1 MKLGRNDICHCGS
14 GKKYKRCCRQLDIQ
28 NQRALQSISRPR
40 DWFLHYSR
48 ALTESA
54 SGQLDEHAAIQ
65 TAKAHWTDN
74 TGDLF
79 TQHALYDLAVTDSG
93 PLISKVDLSDGQV
106 DAEDLQ
112 HLQTALTN
120 SHMSLLWIEE
130 SKRGKGVRVSDRL
143 LGSTCFVPSA
153 ELAESLEP
161 MEVILGRICQWK
173 DENILLPGWEK
184 VRFHGRK
191 KAIDGVS
198 EAMQEDGFDEDAAEE
213 RVIWLRREAAR
224 VATAGREASAMSES
238 PKGGDVRAVAPKEPS
253 DLGAWRD
260 ALHRTRSGASLL
272 DMLLSPHD
280 AATLVPQFSTDD
292 LFHLIRRIGLLLIQM
307 VSSP

>member
-40 DWFLHYSR
+40 DWFFHYSR

-93 PLISKVDLSDGQV
+93 PLISKSELSDGQV
-106 DAEDLQ
+106 DAEDLE
-112 HLQTALTN
+112 HLQTALTK

-153 ELAESLEP
+153 ELADSLEP
-161 MEVILGRICQWK
+161 MEVILGGFVNGKTKTSCYQGGRRS
-173 DENILLPGWEK
+173 DFMVERRPST
-184 VRFHGRK
+184 RFPKQCKRMDSMKMQRK
-191 KAIDGVS
+191 NA
-198 EAMQEDGFDEDAAEE
+198 
-213 RVIWLRREAAR
+213 
-224 VATAGREASAMSES
+224 
-238 PKGGDVRAVAPKEPS
+238 
-253 DLGAWRD
+253 
-260 ALHRTRSGASLL
+260 
-272 DMLLSPHD
+272 
-280 AATLVPQFSTDD
+280 
-292 LFHLIRRIGLLLIQM
+292 
-307 VSSP
+307 